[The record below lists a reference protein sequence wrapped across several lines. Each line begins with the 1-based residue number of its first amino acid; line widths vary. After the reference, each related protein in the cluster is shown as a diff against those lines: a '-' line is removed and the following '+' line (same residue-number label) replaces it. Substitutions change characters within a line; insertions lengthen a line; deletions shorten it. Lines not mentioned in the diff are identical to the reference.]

1 MVLSFNGMDRRGE
14 AQLAR
19 VSPAA
24 QAGTQVASPAA
35 LPSSRHVFRARILML
50 LRPLNR
56 TNRRETRRIGARLER
71 APWSSSE
78 ELQVEL
84 SRSRRFG
91 HSFALVR
98 IPCRYAVEGGWN
110 LRRELAGALSALVRR
125 VDRVWSEGGT
135 VYVLLPE
142 CNRTMVEAMLARI
155 NEPLS
160 KLLSEEDRAAVSAA
174 VFPDDG
180 VTSGALYSALKR
192 RSITPAM
199 RHGHNG
205 RVRAPE
211 SPAA

>member
-1 MVLSFNGMDRRGE
+1 VLSFNGMDRRGE
-14 AQLAR
+14 AHLTR
-19 VSPAA
+19 VSPVT
-24 QAGTQVASPAA
+24 QADTEGALPAT
-35 LPSSRHVFRARILML
+35 LPSSRRVFRAHILML

-56 TNRRETRRIGARLER
+56 ANRRETRRIGARLER

-98 IPCRYAVEGGWN
+98 IPCRYAVEGGWT
-110 LRRELAGALSALVRR
+110 LRRELTSALTSLVRR
-125 VDRVWSEGGT
+125 VDRVWPEGT
-135 VYVLLPE
+135 SVYLLLPE

-155 NEPLS
+155 GEPLS

-180 VTSGALYSALKR
+180 VTSGALFNALNG
-192 RSITPAM
+192 RSLSPAM
-199 RHGHNG
+199 RQERSA

>member
-1 MVLSFNGMDRRGE
+1 MDRRGE
-14 AQLAR
+14 AHLAR
-19 VSPAA
+19 VSPVT
-24 QAGTQVASPAA
+24 QAGTEDA
-35 LPSSRHVFRARILML
+35 LPATPPLSRHFFGARILML

-71 APWSSSE
+71 APRSSSE

-98 IPCRYAVEGGWN
+98 IPCRVAAEGGWN
-110 LRRELAGALSALVRR
+110 LRRDLASALSSLVRR
-125 VDRVWSEGGT
+125 VDRVWSEGT
-135 VYVLLPE
+135 SVYLLLPE

-155 NEPLS
+155 GEPLS

-180 VTSGALYSALKR
+180 VTSGALYNALNG
-192 RSITPAM
+192 RSLSPAM
-199 RHGHNG
+199 RQERSA
-205 RVRAPE
+205 RVQAPE
-211 SPAA
+211 TPAA